1 MPSSIV
7 AVKNIVAWDSFSFEN
22 MIMEYISTINQELY
36 SIEVQYSPFTEQ
48 GQANVSVLIICREV

>member
-36 SIEVQYSPFTEQ
+36 SIEAQYSPLQNKGKRMFQ
-48 GQANVSVLIICREV
+48 Y